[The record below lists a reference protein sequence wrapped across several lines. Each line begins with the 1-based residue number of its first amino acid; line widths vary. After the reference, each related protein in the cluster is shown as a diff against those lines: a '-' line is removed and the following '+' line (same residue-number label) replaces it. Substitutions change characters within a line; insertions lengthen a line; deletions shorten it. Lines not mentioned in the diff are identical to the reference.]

1 MKLSIGKTGFS
12 IATMLLSVPALAQ
25 DAGLAE
31 KAHALGSVGG
41 LAALAAGIAMGV
53 AALGGTLGQS
63 RAAGAA
69 LEGIA
74 RNPAASDKL
83 FLPMILSLVFI
94 ESLVLFTFAIAFFL
108 QGFAGTAFK
117 GLGVG

>member
-1 MKLSIGKTGFS
+1 MKLSANKFVFS
-12 IATMLLSVPALAQ
+12 IATLLLAVPALAA
-25 DAGLAE
+25 DAEA
-31 KAHALGSVGG
+31 AHALGNVGG
-41 LAALAAGIAMGV
+41 WAALAAGIAIGL

-83 FLPMILSLVFI
+83 FLPMLLSLVFI

-108 QGFAGTAFK
+108 QGFAGAALK

>member
-1 MKLSIGKTGFS
+1 MNISLRNTGFS
-12 IATMLLSVPALAQ
+12 IATLLFALPALAQ
-25 DAGLAE
+25 DNAVGDR
-31 KAHALGSVGG
+31 AHALGSIGG
-41 LAALAAGIAMGV
+41 MAALAAGIAMGI

-74 RNPAASDKL
+74 RNPAASEKL

-108 QGFAGTAFK
+108 QGYAATAFK